1 MVHICDSIYTNYN
14 RSAEFS
20 NLPMSR
26 LLIVS
31 HVPSENTRRLT
42 EAVLAGARDPSI
54 SGVEVRVCQPL
65 ETGPGEVLDADAII
79 LGTTEN
85 FGYMS
90 GAMKDFFDRIF
101 YPCIEHTEAMPYAM
115 FIRAGQD
122 GFGARTSIERI
133 VAGLKWRA
141 VQEPL
146 ICNGDIEKF
155 IEPCRELGMLM
166 AAGMEGAI
174 F

>member
-1 MVHICDSIYTNYN
+1 MT
-14 RSAEFS
+14 
-20 NLPMSR
+20 R

-31 HVPSENTRRLT
+31 HTPSENTQALT
-42 EAVLAGARDPSI
+42 DWVMAGAG
-54 SGVEVRVCQPL
+54 SGSVSVELSRPL
-65 ETGPGEVLDADAII
+65 ETEPEQVLAADGII

-90 GAMKDFFDRIF
+90 GAMKDFFDRIY
-101 YPCIEHTEAMPYAM
+101 YPCLEQTRGMPYAL

-122 GFGARTSIERI
+122 GLGAQSSIERI
-133 VAGLKWRA
+133 VAGLGWRA

-146 ICNGDIEKF
+146 ICKGEVPEF
-155 IEPCRELGMLM
+155 EEACRQLGELM
-166 AAGMEGAI
+166 AIGLEEEI

>member
-1 MVHICDSIYTNYN
+1 MKK
-14 RSAEFS
+14 
-20 NLPMSR
+20 

-31 HVPSENTRRLT
+31 HVPSENTRLLT
-42 EAVLAGARDPSI
+42 DWVCSGA
-54 SGVEVRVCQPL
+54 SGVPVELELTQPL
-65 ETGPGEVLDADAII
+65 KTNHQQVLNADGLI

-90 GAMKDFFDRIF
+90 GAMKDFFDRIY
-101 YPCIEHTEAMPYAM
+101 YPCLDETRGMPYAL

-122 GFGARTSIERI
+122 GQGAKTAIERI
-133 VAGLKWRA
+133 VTGLGWRA

-146 ICNGDIEKF
+146 ICRGEVSEF
-155 IEPCRELGMLM
+155 LGPCRQLGELM
-166 AAGMEGAI
+166 AMGLAEEI

>member
-1 MVHICDSIYTNYN
+1 MKT
-14 RSAEFS
+14 
-20 NLPMSR
+20 

-31 HVPSENTRRLT
+31 HTPSANTRQLT
-42 EAVLAGARDPSI
+42 EWVAAGEGEASVELKLSEPLKTGPQQVLA
-54 SGVEVRVCQPL
+54 
-65 ETGPGEVLDADAII
+65 ADGLI

-90 GAMKDFFDRIF
+90 GAMKDFFDRI
-101 YPCIEHTEAMPYAM
+101 YYSCLEETRGLPYAL

-122 GFGARTSIERI
+122 GQGAKTSIERI
-133 VAGLKWRA
+133 VTGLGWRA

-146 ICNGDIEKF
+146 ICKGEITHFQES
-155 IEPCRELGMLM
+155 CVQLGQLM
-166 AAGMEGAI
+166 ALGLEQEI

>member
-1 MVHICDSIYTNYN
+1 
-14 RSAEFS
+14 
-20 NLPMSR
+20 MSR

-31 HVPSENTRRLT
+31 HTPSENTQALTDRVVEGASRR
-42 EAVLAGARDPSI
+42 SI
-54 SGVEVRVCQPL
+54 SVDLTRPMQ
-65 ETGPGEVLDADAII
+65 TGPEQVLNADGII

-90 GAMKDFFDRIF
+90 GAMKDFFDRIY
-101 YPCIEHTEAMPYAM
+101 YPCLDQTRGLPYAV

-122 GFGARTSIERI
+122 GLGAQTSIERI
-133 VAGLKWRA
+133 VNGLGWRA

-146 ICNGDIEKF
+146 ICKGEVRDFEDA
-155 IEPCRELGMLM
+155 CRQLGELM
-166 AAGMEGAI
+166 AVGLDEEI

>member
-1 MVHICDSIYTNYN
+1 MGS
-14 RSAEFS
+14 EKK
-20 NLPMSR
+20 

-31 HVPSENTRRLT
+31 HTPSENTRALT
-42 EAVLAGARDPSI
+42 NAVLEGARKSTVI
-54 SGVEVRVCQPL
+54 VEFSQPL
-65 ETGPGEVLDADAII
+65 ETGPEQVLAASGVI

-90 GAMKDFFDRIF
+90 GAMKDFFDRIY
-101 YPCIEHTEAMPYAM
+101 YPCLEETRGLPYAI

-122 GFGARTSIERI
+122 GLGARSSIERI
-133 VAGLKWRA
+133 ATGLGWRT

-146 ICNGDIEKF
+146 ICKGPVSQFRTD
-155 IEPCRELGMLM
+155 CQQLGELM
-166 AAGMEGAI
+166 ALGLEQEV